1 MSKYFKFFP
10 TTNYP
15 FTDDNTIVTTVTNV
29 LKRMR
34 VRPELEQNISFY
46 QTYLVKGHDTPE
58 IVSEKAYGSPEYH
71 WVVMLINNITDGKY
85 GFLLNDRALTAFV
98 EQKYKGDTFII
109 ENSDPNWPN
118 HLVYENTDQ
127 IILEETK
134 SATSNADAIHHY
146 EDDDGFEVLSN
157 APFATAVSNREYEEI
172 LNEEKREINIL
183 KKEYL
188 SQFVAEFETQIGL

>member
-58 IVSEKAYGSPEYH
+58 IVSEKAYADTKELEKQAKSFVEFCGG
-71 WVVMLINNITDGKY
+71 ITDPNEIEKRGKK
-85 GFLLNDRALTAFV
+85 LK
-98 EQKYKGDTFII
+98 QKT
-109 ENSDPNWPN
+109 S
-118 HLVYENTDQ
+118 
-127 IILEETK
+127 TK
-134 SATSNADAIHHY
+134 STY
-146 EDDDGFEVLSN
+146 DG
-157 APFATAVSNREYEEI
+157 
-172 LNEEKREINIL
+172 
-183 KKEYL
+183 
-188 SQFVAEFETQIGL
+188 